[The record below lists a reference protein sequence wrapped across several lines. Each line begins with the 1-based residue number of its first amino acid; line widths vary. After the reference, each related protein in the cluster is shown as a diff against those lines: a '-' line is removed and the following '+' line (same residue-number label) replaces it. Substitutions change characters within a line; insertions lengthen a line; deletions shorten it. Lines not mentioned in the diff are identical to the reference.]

1 MIRSTRTAAA
11 ISAALLAA
19 GCANTTFKVPFLGSD
34 DDKPKT
40 PEYAQARK
48 AIQNKPLEVPP
59 DLNAPDGN
67 LTYVIPG
74 LNNITLNAAGQKAL
88 ETGAVLPK
96 LDKVRMERAGG
107 QRWLVIGAPA
117 EVVWPQAR
125 QFWLDQGFKLNVDSP
140 TAGILETDWLEE
152 RPDLPVGGI
161 RAAIQRGLGTL
172 YSSGKVDQYRMRIE
186 RSSSEE
192 GSTEIYISH
201 KAMEE
206 NYVGAN
212 KEDTRWMVSPTDPER
227 EAEQLKKL
235 LVRLGVSTEI
245 AGKVV
250 AAAGKPA
257 EAGDAAA
264 ATTTTASGSARAT
277 ITTMVDGKRAIQ
289 LEEGFD
295 RAWRRVGLALER
307 AGYSISDR
315 DRSLGIYYI
324 RPGVLQKAK
333 DEGGSLWSKLAFWKS
348 DADKKAEEQ
357 KGPEYLVILSGKDT
371 RTMVRVGGKDGAAL
385 PDVNANAII
394 DPLLVE
400 LR

>member
-1 MIRSTRTAAA
+1 MIRSTRTAAV

-59 DLNAPDGN
+59 DLSAPEGN
-67 LTYVIPG
+67 LAYVIPG

-96 LDKVRMERAGG
+96 LDKVRMESAGG
-107 QRWLVIGAPA
+107 QRWLVVGAPA

-140 TAGILETDWLEE
+140 TAGILETDWLEQ

-172 YSSGKVDQYRMRIE
+172 YSTGKVDQYRMRIE
-186 RSSSEE
+186 RSTTEE

-212 KEDTRWMVSPTDPER
+212 KEDTRWMVSPVEPER

-250 AAAGKPA
+250 TAASKPA
-257 EAGDAAA
+257 EGSDANAAA
-264 ATTTTASGSARAT
+264 STNNSPARAA
-277 ITTMVDGKRAIQ
+277 ITTMIDGKRAIQ
-289 LEEGFD
+289 LEESFD

-307 AGYSISDR
+307 AGYSINDR

-324 RPGVLQKAK
+324 RPGVMQKAK
-333 DEGGSLWSKLAFWKS
+333 DEGGSFWSKLAFWKS
-348 DADKKAEEQ
+348 DSDKKAEEQ

-371 RTMVRVGGKDGAAL
+371 RTMVRVGGKDGTAL
-385 PDVNANAII
+385 PEVNANAIL